1 MTSKKN
7 HNKKRNVGIIYEQL
21 CRKVSECLVEGDKEN
36 ADVAL
41 EILKN
46 HFKKGSELYK
56 EFRLFNSLVKTT
68 VTSDSIAGRILE
80 KAQLAASD
88 HDATRLNQEK
98 SMLIREINHKLDG
111 NDFYQ
116 TRVPEYRTYA
126 TIQTLLNN
134 WRSGS
139 ENLGQ
144 TAEFEQK
151 ICEWLV
157 SNKAH
162 EKLDEM
168 KTTDVNKL
176 TVKIM
181 REKFN
186 KKYNGEMSASQQNLI
201 KEFVF
206 TQQSAA
212 LEEIT
217 NVLKEEKDRAQNLV
231 TSYKSQCDNRFVK
244 EKIPTIEEAIRSLD
258 PEDHR
263 DDNVAKFLTVMG
275 LCEEL
280 QENKNE

>member
-21 CRKVSECLVEGDKEN
+21 CRKVSECLVEGDKDK

-41 EILKN
+41 DILKN
-46 HFKKGSELYK
+46 HFRKGTELYK

-80 KAQLAASD
+80 KAQEAASD
-88 HDATRLNQEK
+88 HNATKLNQEK
-98 SMLIREINHKLDG
+98 SLLIKEINHKLNG
-111 NDFYQ
+111 TDFYS

-134 WRSGS
+134 WRTGS
-139 ENLGQ
+139 ENIGQ

-157 SNKAH
+157 S
-162 EKLDEM
+162 EKSLERLDEM

-186 KKYNGEMSASQQNLI
+186 KKYKGEMSTAQQNLI

-206 TQQSAA
+206 TQQSATLDDITKVLREHKDKA
-212 LEEIT
+212 QSLIT
-217 NVLKEEKDRAQNLV
+217 N
-231 TSYKSQCDNRFVK
+231 YKSGCDNKFVK

-258 PEDHR
+258 PEDHN